1 MKSSRLLSTT
11 DRYARPALER
21 SPDAGELDVRRVEAL
36 NAIEGDRQRSLRQE
50 MREADPQQE
59 LGGLAAVQASHP
71 DAREVVEQVAG
82 LPADKRA
89 LLAHPLLPDGFC
101 VVDEKV

>member
-21 SPDAGELDVRRVEAL
+21 SPDVGELDVRRVEAL

-50 MREADPQQE
+50 MREADPQDRGNA
-59 LGGLAAVQASHP
+59 LGGLVGPP
-71 DAREVVEQVAG
+71 DVREVVEQVVG
-82 LPADKRA
+82 LPPDERA
-89 LLAHPLLPDGFC
+89 RLTHPALPDGFC
-101 VVDEKV
+101 VVDEKA

>member
-21 SPDAGELDVRRVEAL
+21 SPDVGELDVRRVEAL

-50 MREADPQQE
+50 MREADPR
-59 LGGLAAVQASHP
+59 GKGMPASPRDVH
-71 DAREVVEQVAG
+71 EVVEQLAG
-82 LPADKRA
+82 LPPEKRA
-89 LLAHPLLPDGFC
+89 LLTRPALPDGFY
-101 VVDEKV
+101 VVDEKA